1 MKAQTHDPIP
11 SIHLILLTPLRQ
23 DSSLLERNAADK
35 LSTTR
40 QVKVM
45 KKVNILSSEMLA
57 SERPAQELW
66 YPASFIT
73 KRPGYC
79 SNLL

>member
-1 MKAQTHDPIP
+1 MMYVINHDSSLESMKAQTHDPIP

-57 SERPAQELW
+57 SERPAQEL
-66 YPASFIT
+66 
-73 KRPGYC
+73 
-79 SNLL
+79 